1 MWPMSLYKLMGKDRA
16 DKYLRDLAATK
27 PVIVEGVLP
36 AAERVT
42 SGETP
47 IAISYLKYVINFG
60 QKGAPLD
67 YVRQEKMLGHNH
79 AIALS
84 IKAAHPNAAK
94 AFLDYFYSDDSLKIM
109 AKSGEFMTRKGIY
122 PPLPDAEKIQIV
134 PMDEPD
140 ASTMAEKRQGIPEN
154 TSPLMKLYTFFRSSA
169 SYRVRIALN
178 LKGISYEQAAIHLRR
193 GGGEQLMP
201 AYKAL
206 NPQALVPALEDNGR
220 ILTQSL
226 AIIEYLEET
235 HPNPPLLPK
244 DPADKALVRSM
255 ALVVACEIHP
265 IQNLRVLNYV
275 KATYNQ
281 TDEQVNKWAQHWID
295 LGLSALQE
303 MIVGQSKRG
312 KFCFGDSATLADICL
327 IPQLGNARRYGCDL
341 SKYPTILEIEKNS
354 NAIPAFADAAPEKQ
368 PDAE

>member
-1 MWPMSLYKLMGKDRA
+1 
-16 DKYLRDLAATK
+16 
-27 PVIVEGVLP
+27 
-36 AAERVT
+36 
-42 SGETP
+42 
-47 IAISYLKYVINFG
+47 
-60 QKGAPLD
+60 
-67 YVRQEKMLGHNH
+67 
-79 AIALS
+79 
-84 IKAAHPNAAK
+84 
-94 AFLDYFYSDDSLKIM
+94 
-109 AKSGEFMTRKGIY
+109 
-122 PPLPDAEKIQIV
+122 
-134 PMDEPD
+134 
-140 ASTMAEKRQGIPEN
+140 
-154 TSPLMKLYTFFRSSA
+154 MKLYTFFRSSA

-178 LKGISYEQAAIHLRR
+178 LKGIGCEQAPIHLRR

-201 AYKAL
+201 AYTAI

-255 ALVVACEIHP
+255 ALVIACEVHP

-275 KATYNQ
+275 KASYNQ

-295 LGLSALQE
+295 LGLAALQE
-303 MIVGQSKRG
+303 MIVRQPKRG
-312 KFCFGDSATLADICL
+312 KFCFGDVPTLADICL

-341 SKYPTILEIEKNS
+341 SKYPTILEIEKNC
-354 NAIPAFADAAPEKQ
+354 NAIPAFTDAAPENQ